1 MNKKTH
7 KKYVA
12 LLTLLAMVICTMF
25 CTNTA
30 KADTDLPWDESEIAE
45 TSTCVVNGV
54 ERILIILSNNDMY
67 LKVGNDNPIYVT
79 NSPNHYKLD
88 KYGTLWQTDS
98 DNIVYWKSYDFGEID
113 ESYGV
118 VAINGSGNLFSMGKV
133 ESLIFDT
140 NGQFVIGFKLASG
153 DSYYTY
159 TPDEIQSI
167 VASDF
172 SHYPALR
179 LISSSGSTTPTPTPT
194 NSASTLTPTPTPS
207 NIPTPTPTVPA
218 ATPNVPT
225 PPAPTVSPVVTPPT
239 TSTPAVTPKTTV
251 TPKVSVKKKAG
262 YNCLSLG
269 SKITSK
275 YKLTKG
281 KLTWKGSSK
290 SKKYSG
296 IKSAA
301 FIKKSGNLVFMTK
314 KGKVYTLSP
323 KGKKKC
329 IVKKKAKKLILK
341 NKFAVK
347 VKVGKKFINIAN
359 K

>member
-30 KADTDLPWDESEIAE
+30 KADTNLPWDESEVVE
-45 TSTCVVNGV
+45 TSTCIVNGV
-54 ERILIILSNNDMY
+54 ERNLIILDDASVY
-67 LKVGNDNPIYVT
+67 LRIGESAPLLIYVGF
-79 NSPNHYKLD
+79 NNVSAKFD
-88 KYGTLWQTDS
+88 QYGTIWVMDS
-98 DNIVYWKSYDFGEID
+98 RDDAIRWWNYDLSPTELDF
-113 ESYGV
+113 Y
-118 VAINGSGNLFSMGKV
+118 AINKPTAENPDAFVDDV
-133 ESLIFDT
+133 ESFILYENNKFIVGYKTFS
-140 NGQFVIGFKLASG
+140 GQ
-153 DSYYTY
+153 TY
-159 TPDEIQSI
+159 PILTLDDMKA
-167 VASDF
+167 V
-172 SHYPALR
+172 LN
-179 LISSSGSTTPTPTPT
+179 SS
-194 NSASTLTPTPTPS
+194 LPTPTPS
-207 NIPTPTPTVPA
+207 NVPTPTPTPTVPA
-218 ATPNVPT
+218 ATP
-225 PPAPTVSPVVTPPT
+225 PAPTVSPVATPPT

-301 FIKKSGNLVFMTK
+301 FIKKSGNLVFLTK

-347 VKVGKKFINIAN
+347 VQVGKKFINLAN

>member
-1 MNKKTH
+1 MKNVKKSRKH
-7 KKYVA
+7 VA
-12 LLTLLAMVICTMF
+12 LLTMLAIIICTMF

-30 KADTDLPWDESEIAE
+30 KADTNLPWDESEVVE
-45 TSTCVVNGV
+45 TSTCIVNGV
-54 ERILIILSNNDMY
+54 ERNLIILDDASVY
-67 LKVGNDNPIYVT
+67 LRIGESAPLLIYVGF
-79 NSPNHYKLD
+79 NNVSAKFD
-88 KYGTLWQTDS
+88 QYGTIWVMDS
-98 DNIVYWKSYDFGEID
+98 RDDAIRWWNYDLSPTELDF
-113 ESYGV
+113 Y
-118 VAINGSGNLFSMGKV
+118 AINKPTAENPDAFVDDV
-133 ESLIFDT
+133 ESFILDENNKFIVGYKTFS
-140 NGQFVIGFKLASG
+140 GQ
-153 DSYYTY
+153 TY
-159 TPDEIQSI
+159 PILTLDDMKA
-167 VASDF
+167 V
-172 SHYPALR
+172 LN
-179 LISSSGSTTPTPTPT
+179 SS
-194 NSASTLTPTPTPS
+194 LPTPTPS
-207 NIPTPTPTVPA
+207 NVPTPTPTPTVPA
-218 ATPNVPT
+218 ATP
-225 PPAPTVSPVVTPPT
+225 PAPTVSPVATPPT

-347 VKVGKKFINIAN
+347 VQVGKKFVNLAN

>member
-1 MNKKTH
+1 MKKTH
-7 KKYVA
+7 KKQVA
-12 LLTLLAMVICTMF
+12 LLTLLAMVVCTMF
-25 CTNTA
+25 CTNTV
-30 KADTDLPWDESEIAE
+30 KADTDLPWDESEVVE

-54 ERILIILSNNDMY
+54 ERSLIILDDASAY
-67 LKVGNDNPIYVT
+67 LTIGESTPLFIY
-79 NSPNHYKLD
+79 
-88 KYGTLWQTDS
+88 
-98 DNIVYWKSYDFGEID
+98 
-113 ESYGV
+113 
-118 VAINGSGNLFSMGKV
+118 
-133 ESLIFDT
+133 
-140 NGQFVIGFKLASG
+140 IGFKSAKFDQYGTIWLIDSRDDAIRWWNYDLSPTNRIFHAIDKPTAENPDAFVDDVEAFILDENNKFIVGYKTFSG
-153 DSYYTY
+153 QTY
-159 TPDEIQSI
+159 PILTLDEMKEILK
-167 VASDF
+167 D
-172 SHYPALR
+172 
-179 LISSSGSTTPTPTPT
+179 SSS
-194 NSASTLTPTPTPS
+194 TPTPTPS
-207 NIPTPTPTVPA
+207 NIPTTTPTVPA

-225 PPAPTVSPVVTPPT
+225 PSVPTVSPVATPPT

-275 YKLTKG
+275 YKLVKG

-301 FIKKSGNLVFMTK
+301 FIKKSGNLVFLTK

-347 VKVGKKFINIAN
+347 VQVGKKFINLAD

>member
-1 MNKKTH
+1 MNKKTQ

-12 LLTLLAMVICTMF
+12 LLTMLAMVICTMF

-30 KADTDLPWDESEIAE
+30 KADTENSWDPSDVVKV
-45 TSTCVVNGV
+45 TSCT
-54 ERILIILSNNDMY
+54 
-67 LKVGNDNPIYVT
+67 
-79 NSPNHYKLD
+79 
-88 KYGTLWQTDS
+88 
-98 DNIVYWKSYDFGEID
+98 
-113 ESYGV
+113 
-118 VAINGSGNLFSMGKV
+118 INGSERTLTLLKNGDLYFEIKEIGYFELVYLNVTDAGFDKDCGTVYCV
-133 ESLIFDT
+133 ESGKLLGWWNYDLTNLPVINSIFKDMSHPEVSIGNIEQLLFDE
-140 NGQFVIGFKLASG
+140 NGEFIIGYKTINGETYPPLTMSEMKAFLKIPD
-153 DSYYTY
+153 DS
-159 TPDEIQSI
+159 
-167 VASDF
+167 
-172 SHYPALR
+172 
-179 LISSSGSTTPTPTPT
+179 
-194 NSASTLTPTPTPS
+194 TPTPS
-207 NIPTPTPTVPA
+207 PTTPA
-218 ATPNVPT
+218 ATPNNTT
-225 PPAPTVSPVVTPPT
+225 PSAPTVSPVVTPPT

-275 YKLTKG
+275 YKLVKG

-301 FIKKSGNLVFMTK
+301 FIKKSGNLVFLTK

>member
-1 MNKKTH
+1 MNKKTQ

-12 LLTLLAMVICTMF
+12 LLTMLAMVICTMF

-30 KADTDLPWDESEIAE
+30 KAE
-45 TSTCVVNGV
+45 TSTETKKTISCTVNSV
-54 ERILIILSNNDMY
+54 ERTLTWSDDGSIYFKIGDSESIRLIADSSPFLSIKFDIYGTCWTYKKDRSDESNNKYVLRWWNYDILPDSY
-67 LKVGNDNPIYVT
+67 IFKVIPRVTSEGSYEYVDDIE
-79 NSPNHYKLD
+79 SLI
-88 KYGTLWQTDS
+88 LDS
-98 DNIVYWKSYDFGEID
+98 DNNFIIGYKTFSGKEY
-113 ESYGV
+113 
-118 VAINGSGNLFSMGKV
+118 AI
-133 ESLIFDT
+133 
-140 NGQFVIGFKLASG
+140 
-153 DSYYTY
+153 
-159 TPDEIQSI
+159 
-167 VASDF
+167 
-172 SHYPALR
+172 
-179 LISSSGSTTPTPTPT
+179 PTPEDMKKIL
-194 NSASTLTPTPTPS
+194 STDDYLEYPQPRPLKDSTPTPS
-207 NIPTPTPTVPA
+207 PTIP
-218 ATPNVPT
+218 ATT
-225 PPAPTVSPVVTPPT
+225 PPAPTVSPVATPPT

-301 FIKKSGNLVFMTK
+301 FIKKSGNLVFLTK

-347 VKVGKKFINIAN
+347 VKVGKKFINLAN

>member
-1 MNKKTH
+1 
-7 KKYVA
+7 
-12 LLTLLAMVICTMF
+12 MVICTMF
-25 CTNTA
+25 YTNTA
-30 KADTDLPWDESEIAE
+30 RAEENLPDCPIVK
-45 TSTCVVNGV
+45 TYTCTVNGTV
-54 ERILIILSNNDMY
+54 RTLTEYENSYIYMQIDDQKPEYLWHDTLDVGIDKLSTVWVISPIKSTILWWNYDLFGYEDKGFVNVYISNIEDSD
-67 LKVGNDNPIYVT
+67 LYVT
-79 NSPNHYKLD
+79 D
-88 KYGTLWQTDS
+88 
-98 DNIVYWKSYDFGEID
+98 
-113 ESYGV
+113 
-118 VAINGSGNLFSMGKV
+118 V
-133 ESLIFDT
+133 ESLIRDENDFVTGYKTKDGQTHPILTFDEM
-140 NGQFVIGFKLASG
+140 K
-153 DSYYTY
+153 SYFP
-159 TPDEIQSI
+159 PDNN
-167 VASDF
+167 D
-172 SHYPALR
+172 P
-179 LISSSGSTTPTPTPT
+179 TPTPTPT
-194 NSASTLTPTPTPS
+194 
-207 NIPTPTPTVPA
+207 IPA

-301 FIKKSGNLVFMTK
+301 FIKKSGNLVFLTK

>member
-12 LLTLLAMVICTMF
+12 LLTMLAMVVCTMF
-25 CTNTA
+25 CTNTV
-30 KADTDLPWDESEIAE
+30 KADTDLPRDESEVVE

-54 ERILIILSNNDMY
+54 ERSLIILKDSSIY
-67 LKVGNDNPIYVT
+67 LKIGDSSPISVYFDSKST
-79 NSPNHYKLD
+79 KFD
-88 KYGTLWQTDS
+88 QYGTIWIIDS
-98 DNIVYWKSYDFGEID
+98 LDTAICWWNYDLSPDDITFHP
-113 ESYGV
+113 
-118 VAINGSGNLFSMGKV
+118 INKPTAENPKAFVDDV
-133 ESLIFDT
+133 ESLVLDE
-140 NGQFVIGFKLASG
+140 NNQFVVGYKTFSG
-153 DSYYTY
+153 QTY
-159 TPDEIQSI
+159 PILTLDEMKEILK
-167 VASDF
+167 D
-172 SHYPALR
+172 
-179 LISSSGSTTPTPTPT
+179 SSSTP
-194 NSASTLTPTPTPS
+194 TPTPTPS
-207 NIPTPTPTVPA
+207 NIPTPTPTVPT
-218 ATPNVPT
+218 ATPTVPATT
-225 PPAPTVSPVVTPPT
+225 PPAPKVSPVATPPT
-239 TSTPAVTPKTTV
+239 TSTPAVIPKTTV

-281 KLTWKGSSK
+281 KLTWKGNSK

-301 FIKKSGNLVFMTK
+301 FIKKSGNLVFLTK

-329 IVKKKAKKLILK
+329 IIKKKAKKLILK

>member
-1 MNKKTH
+1 MNKKTQ

-12 LLTLLAMVICTMF
+12 LLTMLAMVVCTMF
-25 CTNTA
+25 CTNTV
-30 KADTDLPWDESEIAE
+30 KADTDLPWDESEVAK
-45 TSTCVVNGV
+45 TSTCVINGV
-54 ERILIILSNNDMY
+54 ERTLTLLKEGDSYIQIGNSEPILISFNMPEVGFDQYGSVWGVYYLDTAICWWNYDLSPDDMTLHNINRPTAENPNAYVND
-67 LKVGNDNPIYVT
+67 
-79 NSPNHYKLD
+79 
-88 KYGTLWQTDS
+88 
-98 DNIVYWKSYDFGEID
+98 
-113 ESYGV
+113 
-118 VAINGSGNLFSMGKV
+118 V
-133 ESLIFDT
+133 ESLIFDE
-140 NGQFVIGFKLASG
+140 NDQFVVGYKTFSG
-153 DSYYTY
+153 QTYPILTLDEMKSYFPNTS
-159 TPDEIQSI
+159 TP
-167 VASDF
+167 
-172 SHYPALR
+172 
-179 LISSSGSTTPTPTPT
+179 
-194 NSASTLTPTPTPS
+194 TPTPTPS

-225 PPAPTVSPVVTPPT
+225 PPAPTVSPVAIPPT
-239 TSTPAVTPKTTV
+239 TSTPAVTKKTTV

-275 YKLTKG
+275 YKLTKS

-329 IVKKKAKKLILK
+329 IVKKRAKKLILK

-347 VKVGKKFINIAN
+347 VQVGKKFINLAN

>member
-1 MNKKTH
+1 MLKEGDSYIQIGN
-7 KKYVA
+7 
-12 LLTLLAMVICTMF
+12 
-25 CTNTA
+25 
-30 KADTDLPWDESEIAE
+30 SEP
-45 TSTCVVNGV
+45 
-54 ERILIILSNNDMY
+54 ILISFNMPEVGFDQYGSVWGVYYLDTAIRWWNYDLSPDDMTLRGIRKPSTENPNAYVND
-67 LKVGNDNPIYVT
+67 
-79 NSPNHYKLD
+79 
-88 KYGTLWQTDS
+88 
-98 DNIVYWKSYDFGEID
+98 
-113 ESYGV
+113 
-118 VAINGSGNLFSMGKV
+118 V
-133 ESLIFDT
+133 ESLIFDE
-140 NGQFVIGFKLASG
+140 NNQFVVGYKTFSG
-153 DSYYTY
+153 QTYPILTLDEMKSYFPNTS
-159 TPDEIQSI
+159 TP
-167 VASDF
+167 
-172 SHYPALR
+172 
-179 LISSSGSTTPTPTPT
+179 
-194 NSASTLTPTPTPS
+194 TPTPTPS

-225 PPAPTVSPVVTPPT
+225 PPAPTVSPVVTSPT

-301 FIKKSGNLVFMTK
+301 FIEKSGNLVFLTK
-314 KGKVYTLSP
+314 KGKVYTLSS
-323 KGKKKC
+323 KGTKKC
-329 IVKKKAKKLILK
+329 IVKKNGKKLILK

-359 K
+359 LLRVKL

>member
-1 MNKKTH
+1 MNKKTQ

-25 CTNTA
+25 YTNTA
-30 KADTDLPWDESEIAE
+30 RAEENLPDCPIVK
-45 TSTCVVNGV
+45 TYTCTVNGTV
-54 ERILIILSNNDMY
+54 RTLTEYENSYIYMQIDDQKPEYLWHDTLDVGIDKLSTVWVISPIKSTILWWNYDLFGYEDKGFVNVYISNIEDSD
-67 LKVGNDNPIYVT
+67 LYVT
-79 NSPNHYKLD
+79 D
-88 KYGTLWQTDS
+88 
-98 DNIVYWKSYDFGEID
+98 
-113 ESYGV
+113 
-118 VAINGSGNLFSMGKV
+118 V
-133 ESLIFDT
+133 ESLIRDENDFVTGYKTKDGQTHPILTFDEM
-140 NGQFVIGFKLASG
+140 K
-153 DSYYTY
+153 SYFP
-159 TPDEIQSI
+159 PDNN
-167 VASDF
+167 D
-172 SHYPALR
+172 P
-179 LISSSGSTTPTPTPT
+179 TPTPTPT
-194 NSASTLTPTPTPS
+194 
-207 NIPTPTPTVPA
+207 IPA

-225 PPAPTVSPVVTPPT
+225 PPAPTVSPVATPPT

-275 YKLTKG
+275 YKLVKG

-301 FIKKSGNLVFMTK
+301 FIKKSGNLVFLTK

-347 VKVGKKFINIAN
+347 VQVGKKFINLAN

>member
-1 MNKKTH
+1 MNKKT
-7 KKYVA
+7 KKKCVA

-25 CTNTA
+25 YTNTA
-30 KADTDLPWDESEIAE
+30 RAEENLPDCPIVK
-45 TSTCVVNGV
+45 TYTCTVNGTV
-54 ERILIILSNNDMY
+54 RTLTRYENSYIYMQIDDQKPEYLWHDTLDVGIDKLSTVWVISPIKSTILWWNYDLFGYEDKGFVNVYISNIEDSD
-67 LKVGNDNPIYVT
+67 LYVT
-79 NSPNHYKLD
+79 D
-88 KYGTLWQTDS
+88 
-98 DNIVYWKSYDFGEID
+98 
-113 ESYGV
+113 
-118 VAINGSGNLFSMGKV
+118 V
-133 ESLIFDT
+133 ESLIRDENDFVTGYKTKDGQTHPILTFDEM
-140 NGQFVIGFKLASG
+140 K
-153 DSYYTY
+153 SYFP
-159 TPDEIQSI
+159 PDNN
-167 VASDF
+167 D
-172 SHYPALR
+172 P
-179 LISSSGSTTPTPTPT
+179 TPTPTPT
-194 NSASTLTPTPTPS
+194 
-207 NIPTPTPTVPA
+207 IPA

-225 PPAPTVSPVVTPPT
+225 PSAPTVSPVVTPPT
-239 TSTPAVTPKTTV
+239 TNTPAVTKKTTV

-275 YKLTKG
+275 YKLTKS

-347 VKVGKKFINIAN
+347 VQVGKKFINLAN

>member
-12 LLTLLAMVICTMF
+12 LLTMLAMVVCTMF
-25 CTNTA
+25 CTNTV
-30 KADTDLPWDESEIAE
+30 KADTDLPWNESEVVE

-54 ERILIILSNNDMY
+54 ERSLIVLKNTLVY
-67 LKVGNDNPIYVT
+67 LKIGDVSPKLVYLDAKSIKFDQYGTIWAIDADTSIRWWNYDLAPNDTSFKAILNPTADNP
-79 NSPNHYKLD
+79 N
-88 KYGTLWQTDS
+88 G
-98 DNIVYWKSYDFGEID
+98 FID
-113 ESYGV
+113 D
-118 VAINGSGNLFSMGKV
+118 V
-133 ESLIFDT
+133 ESFIFDE
-140 NGQFVIGFKLASG
+140 NNQFVVGYKTLSG
-153 DSYYTY
+153 QTY
-159 TPDEIQSI
+159 PILTLDEMKEILK
-167 VASDF
+167 D
-172 SHYPALR
+172 
-179 LISSSGSTTPTPTPT
+179 SSS
-194 NSASTLTPTPTPS
+194 TPTPTPS

-225 PPAPTVSPVVTPPT
+225 PSVPTVSPVATPPT
-239 TSTPAVTPKTTV
+239 TNTPAVTPKTTV
-251 TPKVSVKKKAG
+251 APKVSVKKKAG
-262 YNCLSLG
+262 YSCLSIG
-269 SKITSK
+269 NKVTSK
-275 YKLTKG
+275 YKLAKG

-301 FIKKSGNLVFMTK
+301 FIKKSGNLVFLTK

>member
-1 MNKKTH
+1 MNKKTQ

-25 CTNTA
+25 CTNTVR
-30 KADTDLPWDESEIAE
+30 ADTENSWEPSDVVKV
-45 TSTCVVNGV
+45 TKCTVNGS
-54 ERILIILSNNDMY
+54 ERTLTT
-67 LKVGNDNPIYVT
+67 LKNGRVFFQVDNQTPEYMCDFSYMIDVGI
-79 NSPNHYKLD
+79 D
-88 KYGTLWQTDS
+88 KYGTIWYISTSVTDICWWNYDITGYEDQAFRPIR
-98 DNIVYWKSYDFGEID
+98 DNSYSPIID
-113 ESYGV
+113 
-118 VAINGSGNLFSMGKV
+118 V
-133 ESLIFDT
+133 ESLIFD
-140 NGQFVIGFKLASG
+140 NDNLVIGYKTKDG
-153 DSYYTY
+153 
-159 TPDEIQSI
+159 QS
-167 VASDF
+167 
-172 SHYPALR
+172 H
-179 LISSSGSTTPTPTPT
+179 
-194 NSASTLTPTPTPS
+194 STLTFDEMKSSFPSGGDEDDDPT
-207 NIPTPTPTVPA
+207 PTPTPTVPA
-218 ATPNVPT
+218 TT

-239 TSTPAVTPKTTV
+239 TNTPAVTPKTTV
-251 TPKVSVKKKAG
+251 APKVSVKKKAG
-262 YNCLSLG
+262 YSCLSVG
-269 SKITSK
+269 SKVTSK

-301 FIKKSGNLVFMTK
+301 FIKKSGNLVFLTK

-347 VKVGKKFINIAN
+347 VQVGKKFINLAN

>member
-7 KKYVA
+7 KKQVA
-12 LLTLLAMVICTMF
+12 LLTLLAMVVCTMF
-25 CTNTA
+25 CTNTV
-30 KADTDLPWDESEIAE
+30 KADTNLPWDESEVVE
-45 TSTCVVNGV
+45 TSTCIVNGV
-54 ERILIILSNNDMY
+54 ERNLIILDDASVY
-67 LKVGNDNPIYVT
+67 LRIGESAPLLIYVGF
-79 NSPNHYKLD
+79 NNVSAKFD
-88 KYGTLWQTDS
+88 QYGTIWVMDSRDDAIRWWNYDLSPTELDFYAINKPTAENPDAFVDDVESFILDENNKFIVGYKTFSGQTYPILTLDEM
-98 DNIVYWKSYDFGEID
+98 KSYFPNT
-113 ESYGV
+113 S
-118 VAINGSGNLFSMGKV
+118 
-133 ESLIFDT
+133 
-140 NGQFVIGFKLASG
+140 
-153 DSYYTY
+153 
-159 TPDEIQSI
+159 TP
-167 VASDF
+167 
-172 SHYPALR
+172 
-179 LISSSGSTTPTPTPT
+179 
-194 NSASTLTPTPTPS
+194 TPTPTPS

-225 PPAPTVSPVVTPPT
+225 PPAPTVSPVATPPT
-239 TSTPAVTPKTTV
+239 TSTPAVTPKSTV

-275 YKLTKG
+275 YKLTKS

-329 IVKKKAKKLILK
+329 IVKKRAKKLILK
-341 NKFAVK
+341 NRFAVK
-347 VKVGKKFINIAN
+347 VQVGKKFINLTN

>member
-1 MNKKTH
+1 MNKKTQ

-12 LLTLLAMVICTMF
+12 LLTMLALVICTMF
-25 CTNTA
+25 CTNTI
-30 KADTDLPWDESEIAE
+30 KADTDLPWDKSEIAE

-54 ERILIILSNNDMY
+54 ERNLIVLANNDVY
-67 LKVGNDNPIYVT
+67 LKVGNDDPIYLT
-79 NSPNHYKLD
+79 HSTTPFKFD
-88 KYGTLWQTDS
+88 KYGTLWRIETD
-98 DNIVYWKSYDFGEID
+98 DVIYWKSYDFGEID
-113 ESYGV
+113 VSYPVRVPNNDGYFPPV
-118 VAINGSGNLFSMGKV
+118 EDV
-133 ESLIFDT
+133 ESFIFDT
-140 NGQFVIGFKLASG
+140 NGQFVIGFKLMSG

-159 TPDEIQSI
+159 TADEIKSI
-167 VASDF
+167 MDSDR
-172 SHYPALR
+172 SQYPDLR
-179 LISSSGSTTPTPTPT
+179 PIPSSGNTP
-194 NSASTLTPTPTPS
+194 TPTPTPS

-225 PPAPTVSPVVTPPT
+225 PPAPTVSPVATPPT

-251 TPKVSVKKKAG
+251 TPKVSVKKKGG

-301 FIKKSGNLVFMTK
+301 FIEKSGNLVFLTK
-314 KGKVYTLSP
+314 KGKVYTLSS
-323 KGKKKC
+323 KGTKKC
-329 IVKKKAKKLILK
+329 IVKKNGKKLILK

-347 VKVGKKFINIAN
+347 VQVGKKFINIAN
-359 K
+359 LLRVKL

>member
-1 MNKKTH
+1 MKKTQ

-12 LLTLLAMVICTMF
+12 LLTMLAMVICTMF

-30 KADTDLPWDESEIAE
+30 KADTESSWDPSDVVKV
-45 TSTCVVNGV
+45 TKCTVNGS
-54 ERILIILSNNDMY
+54 ERTLTT
-67 LKVGNDNPIYVT
+67 LKNGRVFFQVDNQTPEYMCDFSYMIDVGI
-79 NSPNHYKLD
+79 D
-88 KYGTLWQTDS
+88 KYGTIWYISTSVTDICWWNYDITGYEDQAFRPIR
-98 DNIVYWKSYDFGEID
+98 DNSYSPIID
-113 ESYGV
+113 
-118 VAINGSGNLFSMGKV
+118 V
-133 ESLIFDT
+133 ESLIFD
-140 NGQFVIGFKLASG
+140 NDNLVIGYKTKDG
-153 DSYYTY
+153 
-159 TPDEIQSI
+159 QS
-167 VASDF
+167 
-172 SHYPALR
+172 H
-179 LISSSGSTTPTPTPT
+179 
-194 NSASTLTPTPTPS
+194 STLTFDEMKSSFPSGGDEDDDPT
-207 NIPTPTPTVPA
+207 PTPTPTVPA
-218 ATPNVPT
+218 TT
-225 PPAPTVSPVVTPPT
+225 PPAPTVSPVAIPPT

-275 YKLTKG
+275 YKLVKG

-301 FIKKSGNLVFMTK
+301 FIKKSGNLVFLTK

-347 VKVGKKFINIAN
+347 VQVGKKFINLAN
-359 K
+359 Q

>member
-1 MNKKTH
+1 MNKKTQ

-12 LLTLLAMVICTMF
+12 LLTLLAMVVCTMF
-25 CTNTA
+25 CTNTV
-30 KADTDLPWDESEIAE
+30 KADTENSWDPSDVVKVTTCTFNASER
-45 TSTCVVNGV
+45 TLTTLKNGRV
-54 ERILIILSNNDMY
+54 FFQVDNQTPEYMCDFSYMID
-67 LKVGNDNPIYVT
+67 VGI
-79 NSPNHYKLD
+79 D
-88 KYGTLWQTDS
+88 KYGTIWYISASDTAICWWNYDITGYEDQGFEPIRDDS
-98 DNIVYWKSYDFGEID
+98 YSAITNI
-113 ESYGV
+113 
-118 VAINGSGNLFSMGKV
+118 
-133 ESLIFDT
+133 ESLIFD
-140 NGQFVIGFKLASG
+140 NDNLVIGYKTKDGQSHSTLTF
-153 DSYYTY
+153 
-159 TPDEIQSI
+159 DEMK
-167 VASDF
+167 A
-172 SHYPALR
+172 HA
-179 LISSSGSTTPTPTPT
+179 SSGGDEDDDPTPTPTPT
-194 NSASTLTPTPTPS
+194 
-207 NIPTPTPTVPA
+207 IP
-218 ATPNVPT
+218 ATT
-225 PPAPTVSPVVTPPT
+225 PPAPTVSPVATPPT

-301 FIKKSGNLVFMTK
+301 FIKKSGNLVFLTK

-347 VKVGKKFINIAN
+347 VKVGKKFINLAN

>member
-1 MNKKTH
+1 MKKTQ

-12 LLTLLAMVICTMF
+12 LLTMLAMVICTMF
-25 CTNTA
+25 CTNTV
-30 KADTDLPWDESEIAE
+30 KADTELPFSNEDVIKTC
-45 TSTCVVNGV
+45 TSTYNNIERTLWVLKNGD
-54 ERILIILSNNDMY
+54 LY
-67 LKVGNDNPIYVT
+67 LKYNNKSLVNITDDALDAGFDKNGALWFQIRSKAICWFNPDLQSLDFISCNVIPQTNPDYEGYTEDATNLVYDSQDYVT
-79 NSPNHYKLD
+79 GYKL
-88 KYGTLWQTDS
+88 
-98 DNIVYWKSYDFGEID
+98 
-113 ESYGV
+113 
-118 VAINGSGNLFSMGKV
+118 
-133 ESLIFDT
+133 
-140 NGQFVIGFKLASG
+140 
-153 DSYYTY
+153 
-159 TPDEIQSI
+159 
-167 VASDF
+167 
-172 SHYPALR
+172 
-179 LISSSGSTTPTPTPT
+179 SSGKIKPTLSLEIMKIRLGIYDEDDDPTPTPT
-194 NSASTLTPTPTPS
+194 NSVST
-207 NIPTPTPTVPA
+207 PTPTPTVPA
-218 ATPNVPT
+218 TT
-225 PPAPTVSPVVTPPT
+225 PPAPTVSPVATPPAPTVSPVATPPT
-239 TSTPAVTPKTTV
+239 ISTPAVTPKTTV

-301 FIKKSGNLVFMTK
+301 FIKKSGNLVFLTK

-329 IVKKKAKKLILK
+329 IVKKKGKKLILK

>member
-1 MNKKTH
+1 MNKKTQ

-12 LLTLLAMVICTMF
+12 LLTLLAMVVCTMF
-25 CTNTA
+25 CTNTV
-30 KADTDLPWDESEIAE
+30 KADTDLPWDESEVVE

-54 ERILIILSNNDMY
+54 ERSLIILKDSSIY
-67 LKVGNDNPIYVT
+67 LKIGDSSPISVYFDSKST
-79 NSPNHYKLD
+79 KFD
-88 KYGTLWQTDS
+88 QYGTIWIIDS
-98 DNIVYWKSYDFGEID
+98 LDTAICWWNYDLSPDDITFHP
-113 ESYGV
+113 
-118 VAINGSGNLFSMGKV
+118 INKPTAENPKAFVDDV
-133 ESLIFDT
+133 ESLVLDE
-140 NGQFVIGFKLASG
+140 NNQFVVGYKTFSG
-153 DSYYTY
+153 QTY
-159 TPDEIQSI
+159 PILTLDEMKEILK
-167 VASDF
+167 D
-172 SHYPALR
+172 L
-179 LISSSGSTTPTPTPT
+179 SS
-194 NSASTLTPTPTPS
+194 TPTPTPS

-225 PPAPTVSPVVTPPT
+225 PSAPTVSPVVTPPT
-239 TSTPAVTPKTTV
+239 TNTPAVTPKTTV
-251 TPKVSVKKKAG
+251 APKVSVKKKAG

-301 FIKKSGNLVFMTK
+301 FIKKSGNLVFLTK
-314 KGKVYTLSP
+314 KGKVYTVSS

-347 VKVGKKFINIAN
+347 VQVGKSHPLHSEKIQLHD
-359 K
+359 

>member
-1 MNKKTH
+1 M
-7 KKYVA
+7 
-12 LLTLLAMVICTMF
+12 LAMVICTMF
-25 CTNTA
+25 CTNTV
-30 KADTDLPWDESEIAE
+30 KADTDLPWDESEVVE

-54 ERILIILSNNDMY
+54 ERSLIILKDSSIY
-67 LKVGNDNPIYVT
+67 LKIGDSSPISVYFDSKST
-79 NSPNHYKLD
+79 KFD
-88 KYGTLWQTDS
+88 QYGTIWIIDS
-98 DNIVYWKSYDFGEID
+98 LDTAICWWNYDLSPDDITTHVID
-113 ESYGV
+113 RPTTEDPNAYV
-118 VAINGSGNLFSMGKV
+118 NDV
-133 ESLIFDT
+133 ESLVLDE
-140 NGQFVIGFKLASG
+140 NNQFVVGYKTFSG
-153 DSYYTY
+153 QTY
-159 TPDEIQSI
+159 PILTLDEMKEILK
-167 VASDF
+167 D
-172 SHYPALR
+172 
-179 LISSSGSTTPTPTPT
+179 SSS
-194 NSASTLTPTPTPS
+194 TPTPTPS

-225 PPAPTVSPVVTPPT
+225 PPAPTVSPVATPPT
-239 TSTPAVTPKTTV
+239 TSTPAVTPKITV

-301 FIKKSGNLVFMTK
+301 FIKKSGNLVFLTK

-329 IVKKKAKKLILK
+329 IVKKKGKKLILK

-347 VKVGKKFINIAN
+347 VKVGKKFINLAN
-359 K
+359 WC

>member
-1 MNKKTH
+1 MNKKTR
-7 KKYVA
+7 KYVA
-12 LLTLLAMVICTMF
+12 LSLLVALFVCTIC
-25 CTNTA
+25 NSNVS
-30 KADTDLPWDESEIAE
+30 KAE
-45 TSTCVVNGV
+45 TSTETISCTVNNVNRTLTWSDDGSIYFKIGDS
-54 ERILIILSNNDMY
+54 ESIRLIADSSPFLSIKFDIYGTCWTYKKDRSDESNNKYVLRWWNYDILPDSY
-67 LKVGNDNPIYVT
+67 IFKVIPRVTSEGSYEYVDDIE
-79 NSPNHYKLD
+79 SLI
-88 KYGTLWQTDS
+88 LDS
-98 DNIVYWKSYDFGEID
+98 DNNFIIGYKTFSGKEY
-113 ESYGV
+113 
-118 VAINGSGNLFSMGKV
+118 AI
-133 ESLIFDT
+133 
-140 NGQFVIGFKLASG
+140 
-153 DSYYTY
+153 
-159 TPDEIQSI
+159 
-167 VASDF
+167 
-172 SHYPALR
+172 
-179 LISSSGSTTPTPTPT
+179 PTPEDMKKILSTDNYLEYPQPRPLKDNT
-194 NSASTLTPTPTPS
+194 SA
-207 NIPTPTPTVPA
+207 TPTPTVPA
-218 ATPNVPT
+218 TT
-225 PPAPTVSPVVTPPT
+225 PPAPTVSPVATPQT

-281 KLTWKGSSK
+281 KLTWKGNSK

-301 FIKKSGNLVFMTK
+301 FIKKSGNLVFLTK

-347 VKVGKKFINIAN
+347 VQVGKKFINLAN